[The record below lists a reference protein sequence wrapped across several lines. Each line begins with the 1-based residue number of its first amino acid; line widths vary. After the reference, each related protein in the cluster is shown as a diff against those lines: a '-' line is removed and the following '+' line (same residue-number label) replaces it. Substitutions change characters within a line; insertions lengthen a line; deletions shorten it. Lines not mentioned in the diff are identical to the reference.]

1 MATNVPLLTGII
13 ESIIPQNGGGTSD
26 DVTKVYV
33 DTQDQYILQQANTYT
48 NQQLSLKG
56 LPNILPQYEGYALFI
71 KNQVAKWDVV
81 PNQVPNIPNNSEGY
95 VLQIKNNTIVW
106 ESPQSG
112 LPTIPIN
119 SNGYVLTINND
130 QAVWGQPPSGL
141 PSISPSVEGKVL
153 VVKSQIAQW
162 DSIPE
167 SLPAIPSNSENYVL
181 TIKNSQP
188 TWVLP
193 VQTLPTIDP
202 SVEDYAL
209 VVKNQHPQW
218 VELSNNLPII
228 TALDESKVLT
238 VKNQQASWEILPDQL
253 PSIVQGQENY
263 VLTVKNSQP
272 TWYPVEKEL
281 PSYSSNEENKVL
293 SVKNQQLSW
302 ENIPNELPSIDTSS
316 EDKVLTVKNQ
326 TAVWYQIPKELPTI
340 SPELEN
346 NILTVE
352 SQTAKW
358 KPSPKLTSTIFIPIV
373 GDFDTALRNAI
384 TNANPGDVLD
394 FTGWTGT
401 HYINSDNG
409 TVNIAKPLTL
419 LFGNITIKF
428 KSKGRTSH
436 MFYITS
442 SSVRII
448 GYGRSSNV
456 DDLSGATKLVM
467 EIANGYTNGG
477 YHIKSWSASALHFE
491 SFDLLGVRS
500 NYNENEGTFTGAG
513 GIFLEK
519 PNPDITAS
527 GNNINNLII
536 NNLYIQGTVAHG
548 IYVNTPIISRITN
561 VRVSQAGKHGIYIRG
576 GTSIV
581 MDAVYV
587 SSAHL
592 AGICLQ
598 EVSYSSIVASASENA
613 GVGYWLRSCSAVTLF
628 GSGAE
633 NCLNK
638 GSGDSIFGSGYNN
651 SRILNYNGNIID
663 DCSADYRDIF
673 RGTSYV
679 ISGGRNIL
687 LNGPY
692 SINASLI
699 GEAGTTSTLSA
710 HFRIMGNA
718 RYIQILSPRCSMSSG
733 NTFAGR
739 FDVRIEAVGADAPR
753 DCTIDF
759 NPYEDGSVVPQAGK
773 PYVTEF
779 NTSYDACPIYNIGQ
793 NTLIRWGNT
802 KWAFEKIFTPTG
814 TINIDFSRY
823 DIYTSDTNNPMNE
836 VNLFLSLTNP
846 IKNKTITILLP
857 PLGTGTVTWANT
869 IFLLNGI
876 LHQTYSNVIYIHCV
890 QDGSNP
896 VYFVTYAQ
904 PIMKSPT

>member
-1 MATNVPLLTGII
+1 MAGTNRII
-13 ESIIPQNGGGTSD
+13 N
-26 DVTKVYV
+26 
-33 DTQDQYILQQANTYT
+33 
-48 NQQLSLKG
+48 LSLTNYYRNYITKTDG
-56 LPNILPQYEGYALFI
+56 TPFNTPDELVAFRPIGEPGDFAQVISTQSFWMWHPGASSWVNTDSGSSGNNGTTYWSDILNKP
-71 KNQVAKWDVV
+71 
-81 PNQVPNIPNNSEGY
+81 SEF
-95 VLQIKNNTIVW
+95 
-106 ESPQSG
+106 
-112 LPTIPIN
+112 
-119 SNGYVLTINND
+119 
-130 QAVWGQPPSGL
+130 PPSQHNH
-141 PSISPSVEGKVL
+141 PISDITDLASSL
-153 VVKSQIAQW
+153 IQIIDDTKEYA
-162 DSIPE
+162 DNKISSE
-167 SLPAIPSNSENYVL
+167 SLILKDYADAKANVAEQNAKNYADIAVQNATDNIDPNKLDKTGALENYVL
-181 TIKNSQP
+181 MIG
-188 TWVLP
+188 
-193 VQTLPTIDP
+193 DG
-202 SVEDYAL
+202 
-209 VVKNQHPQW
+209 
-218 VELSNNLPII
+218 
-228 TALDESKVLT
+228 
-238 VKNQQASWEILPDQL
+238 QAYWGVPR
-253 PSIVQGQENY
+253 
-263 VLTVKNSQP
+263 
-272 TWYPVEKEL
+272 
-281 PSYSSNEENKVL
+281 
-293 SVKNQQLSW
+293 
-302 ENIPNELPSIDTSS
+302 
-316 EDKVLTVKNQ
+316 
-326 TAVWYQIPKELPTI
+326 
-340 SPELEN
+340 
-346 NILTVE
+346 
-352 SQTAKW
+352 
-358 KPSPKLTSTIFIPIV
+358 LTSATYIV
-373 GDFDTALRNAI
+373 PTGSFDTALRNAI
-384 TNANPGDVLD
+384 NNAVAGDVLD

-456 DDLSGATKLVM
+456 NDLSGATKLVM

-519 PNPDITAS
+519 PNPDTTAS
-527 GNNINNLII
+527 GNNINNLVI

-548 IYVNTPIISRITN
+548 IYVDTPIISRITN

-598 EVSYSSIVASASENA
+598 GVSYSSIVASASENA

-779 NTSYDACPIYNIGQ
+779 NTSDDACPIYNVGQ

-823 DIYTSDTNNPMNE
+823 DTYTSDTNNPMNG
-836 VNLFLSLTNP
+836 VNLVLSLTNP
-846 IKNKTITILLP
+846 IKDKTITILLP

-904 PIMKSPT
+904 PIMQSPT

>member
-13 ESIIPQNGGGTSD
+13 ESIIPQNGGGTSG

-56 LPNILPQYEGYALFI
+56 LPDILPQYEGYALFI

-95 VLQIKNNTIVW
+95 ILQIKNNTIVW

-167 SLPAIPSNSENYVL
+167 SLPAIPSNSEDYVL

-193 VQTLPTIDP
+193 SQPLPTITP
-202 SVEDYAL
+202 SVENYAL
-209 VVKNQHPQW
+209 
-218 VELSNNLPII
+218 I
-228 TALDESKVLT
+228 
-238 VKNQQASWEILPDQL
+238 VKNQQA
-253 PSIVQGQENY
+253 
-263 VLTVKNSQP
+263 
-272 TWYPVEKEL
+272 
-281 PSYSSNEENKVL
+281 
-293 SVKNQQLSW
+293 SW

-326 TAVWYQIPKELPTI
+326 TAVWYQVPKELPTI

-358 KPSPKLTSTIFIPIV
+358 KPLPKLTSTIFIPVV

-456 DDLSGATKLVM
+456 NDLSGATKLVM

-519 PNPDITAS
+519 PDPDTTAS
-527 GNNINNLII
+527 GNNINNLVI

-548 IYVNTPIISRITN
+548 IYVDTPIISRITN

-598 EVSYSSIVASASENA
+598 GVSYSSIVASASENA

-739 FDVRIEAVGADAPR
+739 FDVRIEAVGADAPI

-773 PYVTEF
+773 PYVTEY
-779 NTSYDACPIYNIGQ
+779 NTADDACPVYNVGK

-802 KWAFEKIFTPTG
+802 KWNFKKVFDQTQDLL
-814 TINIDFSRY
+814 IDFSKY
-823 DIYTSDTNNPMNE
+823 DVFIPSGNAPLGN
-836 VNLFLSLTNP
+836 VNLFYTLQNP
-846 IKNKTITILLP
+846 IRNKTVIILLP
-857 PLGTGTVTWANT
+857 PLGSATLSWTNTVFMLGGTLSTTLPNAIKIQCIDDVYE
-869 IFLLNGI
+869 IYFI
-876 LHQTYSNVIYIHCV
+876 TYFQLTMV
-890 QDGSNP
+890 
-896 VYFVTYAQ
+896 
-904 PIMKSPT
+904 SPT